1 MSDTTLPETL
11 SVDNDH
17 HDHHN
22 RHPGDV
28 GDGGDDASLLLTSP
42 GEEMPAEDPV
52 TIIEAAIVRLH
63 DDVGAIV
70 EPAVVAA
77 FSILRTTD
85 LPTYLRLRHQAKQTN
100 SACSVTELD
109 KAVQQSLPGGGE
121 EPSALDE
128 LVAIARNQCQLKHD
142 ADRSAIAVIPMP
154 SRQEVWRVYST
165 GYEEWLRSTFWR
177 AKEAGV
183 ADSTMKA
190 ALATLAAAG
199 INDGEEVEIHVRAAQ
214 DESGYL
220 IDLCD
225 DRWRAVRVTP
235 HGWQVLDHSP
245 VYFTRTQSM
254 RALPEPEYG
263 GDIGLLWQHTNIPGN
278 RRVMV
283 LTWLLDSFRPD
294 TPFPVLE
301 LVGEQGSAKSTT
313 QSVLRSLVDPNKV
326 MLRGRP
332 KTVEDIFVAAANNWL
347 VSYEN
352 LSGLTAEQQDA
363 FCTLAT
369 GGGFASRQL
378 YTNGEE
384 HVMETKRPVVLNGI
398 AVVAT
403 RPDLIDRVVHADM
416 PTILAEARRD
426 DADTSAAWERD
437 RPKVFGA
444 LLDLFSAALAILPS
458 VKLTHKQRM
467 ADYERF
473 GEAVARAL
481 GFAPGDFQRDYAEL
495 VRAGIDRALESN
507 AVAQVLDKYF
517 EDRITPWN
525 WQGTAGQLYDLLNT
539 QHVPDRSTWPRSPK
553 GLADQLRRIAPAYRV
568 KGIEIT
574 HLGHS
579 REGALWRISV
589 PHRPFDS
596 HATPPGV
603 EGGIRYG
610 AHRE

>member
-1 MSDTTLPETL
+1 
-11 SVDNDH
+11 
-17 HDHHN
+17 
-22 RHPGDV
+22 
-28 GDGGDDASLLLTSP
+28 
-42 GEEMPAEDPV
+42 MPDDPV
-52 TIIEAAIVRLH
+52 TIIEAAIARLR

-85 LPTYLRLRHQAKQTN
+85 LPTYLRLRHKAKETN
-100 SACSVTELD
+100 KGCLVTELD

-121 EPSALDE
+121 ELSALDE
-128 LVAIARNQCQLKHD
+128 LVSIARNQCQLKHD
-142 ADRSAIAVIPMP
+142 ADRSAIAIIPMP

-183 ADSTMKA
+183 ADTTMKA

-199 INDGEEVEIHVRAAQ
+199 INDGDEIEVHVRAAQ

-225 DRWRAVRVTP
+225 DRWRAVHVTP

-254 RALPEPEYG
+254 RALPEPERG

-278 RRVMV
+278 RRVIV

-403 RPDLIDRVVHADM
+403 RPDLIDRVIHADM

-467 ADYERF
+467 ADFERF
-473 GEAVARAL
+473 GEAVAQAL
-481 GFAPGDFQRDYAEL
+481 GFEPGDFQRQYAEL

-525 WQGTAGQLYDLLNT
+525 WHGTAGQLYDLLNM

-553 GLADQLRRIAPAYRV
+553 GLADQLRRIAPAYRA
-568 KGIEIT
+568 KGIEIS

-579 REGALWRISV
+579 REGALWRITV
-589 PHRPFDS
+589 PHRSFDS